1 MVSVWGRISDRTSS
15 LFFVRKPRNFPW
27 NVKWLWLWKNITIQK
42 PRKKK
47 KNYGSWSCLLW
58 HIFLSRLYKNIK
70 NIILLYHLVT
80 KAWFIG
86 PDHNSRLIHSTLEYD
101 QGSCIII
108 VRKLFCIP
116 PKKINSYTINDMG
129 RPYVKYFHSTICW
142 FHLINPAR

>member
-1 MVSVWGRISDRTSS
+1 MSTTTKSFCLRGCRTYH
-15 LFFVRKPRNFPW
+15 
-27 NVKWLWLWKNITIQK
+27 
-42 PRKKK
+42 RKKLSMK
-47 KNYGSWSCLLW
+47 RKVAVIMKKHYYSETKKKEKNYGSWSCLLW

-70 NIILLYHLVT
+70 NIILLYRLVT

-86 PDHNSRLIHSTLEYD
+86 PDHNSRLIRSTLGYD

-142 FHLINPAR
+142 FHLINPAQ